1 MNGITNDI
9 LKASA
14 ADQAL
19 YTSAIQTSLTA
30 DASLRSGVNV
40 TYVPPVELRKLQ
52 IGLQAVEDV
61 KVIVEF
67 DVDRQQYLDAATGV
81 ATMKSVFGDG
91 SAFVVTLKA
100 AATAAENADFA
111 EFTAATPVYSEYTTT
126 IVNLLAPSA
135 SPTVSF
141 APSASPSMA
150 PSAAPS
156 AGPTRAP
163 TTATPTSSPTFK
175 TG

>member
-1 MNGITNDI
+1 MLFFSWTVGGITNDI
-9 LKASA
+9 LKTDT

-19 YTSAIQTSLTA
+19 YTSAIQTSVTA

-40 TYVPPVELRKLQ
+40 TYVPPVASSKLQ
-52 IGLQAVEDV
+52 VGLQAVEDV
-61 KVIVEF
+61 KVTVQF

-91 SAFVVTLKA
+91 SVFVVTLKT
-100 AATAAENADFA
+100 AATAAENSDFS

-135 SPTVSF
+135 APTVSF
-141 APSASPSMA
+141 APSATPSTA
-150 PSAAPS
+150 PTAAAPS
-156 AGPTRAP
+156 AGPTRHP
-163 TTATPTSSPTFK
+163 PL
-175 TG
+175 